1 MTPSLSQAV
10 FHAIAEPTR
19 RKILD
24 ALAAGPRTAGAL
36 ARRFPTSRPSV
47 ARHLRVLRQSG
58 LVLARSEGRRRVYTL
73 NPARLRAV
81 GRWIARYERFWE
93 ERLGN
98 LARYGGA
105 GEPGRRNS

>member
-1 MTPSLSQAV
+1 LTHPRSQAV

-24 ALAAGPRTAGAL
+24 ALAAGPRGAGAL

-47 ARHLRVLRQSG
+47 ARHLRVLRLSG
-58 LVLARSEGRRRVYTL
+58 LVLVRSEGRRRVYTL

-81 GRWIARYERFWE
+81 VRWIARYKRFWE
-93 ERLGN
+93 
-98 LARYGGA
+98 AR
-105 GEPGRRNS
+105 EPGRRKP